1 MSDTPSVRGPVE
13 GTDAGSLTEL
23 NARRRGPLRR
33 YFRRHPR
40 TMDAV
45 VVMTF
50 LVIALPDAIVVTVES
65 GHPLGLTGV
74 ILAAGALAF
83 RRVRP
88 LMVLVFVAL
97 LDPPLTFLTGGT
109 VAISAAVQI
118 ALYTVA
124 VAHPLRISLAA
135 AVGATILT
143 VGAIL
148 LLPNERFAEAPG
160 VIFLLI
166 GFLVMLLA
174 AAFGVGVT
182 VRRDREHEEEVRRWA
197 ARNAELASAEERNR
211 IAREMHDVIA
221 HSLTVM
227 VALADGAA
235 VVMKRDSD
243 RALAVLGELSSTGRA
258 ATADMRRVLGVLR
271 LEAQAGSLEPLPA
284 SGSLAQLFDGFR
296 AAGLPLRVTSSG
308 PGLPEDP
315 AFQLTAYR
323 IIQESLTN
331 VLRYGKSVTAVEVS
345 IARTGD
351 RVALRITDDGRGAM
365 DPMES
370 LGTGRG
376 IAGMRERAAIYSGT
390 AESGARPSGGWVVEA
405 QLIVPDTG
413 DGAGHHERK
422 GNNDDEPHHA
432 GHAHS
437 GPARR

>member
-1 MSDTPSVRGPVE
+1 MSDTPSVRGSAQ

-45 VVMTF
+45 VVLVF

-65 GHPLGLTGV
+65 GNGVGLTGV

-83 RRVRP
+83 RRGRP
-88 LMVLVFVAL
+88 LLILALVAL
-97 LDPPLTFLTGGT
+97 LDPPVTLLTGGT
-109 VAISAAVQI
+109 VAVTSAVQI

-135 AVGATILT
+135 AVGAIILT
-143 VGAIL
+143 VSAIL

-174 AAFGVGVT
+174 VAFGIGVT

-235 VVMKRDSD
+235 VVMKRDPD

-315 AFQLTAYR
+315 AFQLTVYR

-331 VLRYGKSVTAVEVS
+331 VLRYGKSVTAVDVS
-345 IARTGD
+345 IARAGD
-351 RVALRITDDGRGAM
+351 RVALRISDDGRGAM
-365 DPMES
+365 DPAVS
-370 LGTGRG
+370 LGSSRG
-376 IAGMRERAAIYSGT
+376 VAGMRERAAIYSGT

-413 DGAGHHERK
+413 DGAGHQERK
-422 GNNDDEPHHA
+422 GNNDDESHHA
-432 GHAHS
+432 GRTHS